1 MSEPAP
7 LAVTV
12 ELRLLDTGPRVDRV
26 FREAAEISDR
36 GLTVART
43 IPYEPGRPVT
53 CSFTLPGDDRTLAVL
68 AIIDTPPRARGQ
80 EPPPADS
87 VTFRELT
94 DDARTRIEKYT
105 RERNALP

>member
-36 GLTVART
+36 GLTVVAT
-43 IPYEPGRPVT
+43 IPYEAGRPVA
-53 CSFTLPGDDRTLAVL
+53 CSFALPGDDLPLTLT
-68 AIIDTPPRARGQ
+68 AIIDAPPRARGQ

-94 DDARTRIEKYT
+94 DDARTRIERYT
-105 RERNALP
+105 RERNSQP